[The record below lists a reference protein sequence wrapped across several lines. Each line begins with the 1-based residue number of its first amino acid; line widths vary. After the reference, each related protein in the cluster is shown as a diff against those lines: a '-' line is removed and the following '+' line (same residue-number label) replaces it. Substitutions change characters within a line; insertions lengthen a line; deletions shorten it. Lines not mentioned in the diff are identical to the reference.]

1 MFNIPLVDQ
10 LQHYVIFRKSVSALE
25 KILRWP
31 AGVFHEHFLGAFQNE
46 FSSGCSQIFFKI
58 AILEKF
64 AIFTGKHLCRSL
76 FLIKLQALDLQ
87 LDLKKRIQHRCFPM
101 NNAKFLITVFYR
113 TTSVAASV
121 NSKTL
126 DPRLTTALCIS
137 VQGSNRCLGMNQ
149 TFTLTRFS

>member
-1 MFNIPLVDQ
+1 MEVPCESSSNFKVVKFNCFNNFTIHNHFHVVMYSCIFSVLFRTNHPRWSEKNVVLKF
-10 LQHYVIFRKSVSALE
+10 LQNSQENTCVGVS
-25 KILRWP
+25 
-31 AGVFHEHFLGAFQNE
+31 
-46 FSSGCSQIFFKI
+46 
-58 AILEKF
+58 
-64 AIFTGKHLCRSL
+64 